1 MQEIIDKIIEYLEEK
16 DRVRE
21 ELIKTSREIIRYC
34 RDVVNKIH
42 RRELESLDDVFLNL
56 KSLVEKLR
64 VKCKAFPD
72 MYHGG
77 IVQEALME
85 YYEALLLYKYVKTG
99 KLEIAV
105 DLPREDYVAF
115 LLGLADVAGEF
126 RRELVQSLLE
136 NDVEKAEEFYSRI
149 EEIYSELSRFSFPDA
164 LTPGLRRKVD
174 RTRYILESS
183 QNDILYA
190 RKTRELL
197 KALNK

>member
-136 NDVEKAEEFYSRI
+136 NDVEKAEE
-149 EEIYSELSRFSFPDA
+149 
-164 LTPGLRRKVD
+164 
-174 RTRYILESS
+174 
-183 QNDILYA
+183 
-190 RKTRELL
+190 
-197 KALNK
+197 

>member
-21 ELIKTSREIIRYC
+21 ELIKTSREIIRCC
-34 RDVVNKIH
+34 RDVVNRIH
-42 RRELESLDDVFLNL
+42 RRELENLDDVFLNL

-64 VKCKAFPD
+64 VKCRTFPD

-85 YYEALLLYKYVKTG
+85 YYEALLLYKYIKTG
-99 KLEIAV
+99 KLEIAA

-136 NDVEKAEEFYSRI
+136 DDIEKAEEFYFRI

-174 RTRYILESS
+174 RIRYILESS

>member
-1 MQEIIDKIIEYLEEK
+1 MQKIIDKIIEYLEEK

-21 ELIKTSREIIRYC
+21 ELIKTSREIIRCC
-34 RDVVNKIH
+34 RNVVNKIH

-64 VKCKAFPD
+64 VKCRLFPD

-85 YYEALLLYKYVKTG
+85 YYEALLLYKYVKTR

-115 LLGLADVAGEF
+115 LLGLVDVAGEF

-136 NDVEKAEEFYSRI
+136 DDVEKAEEFYSRI
-149 EEIYSELSRFSFPDA
+149 EEIYSELSRLSFPDA

-174 RTRYILESS
+174 RIRYILESS

>member
-149 EEIYSELSRFSFPDA
+149 EEIYSELFRFSFPDA

-174 RTRYILESS
+174 RIRYILESS